1 MNDHAMKP
9 AKTRSRWPAV
19 AAAILVIVLVG
30 LWLHARSGD
39 GATGRDARLSAAAV
53 PVTCEPARSADFEVT
68 LDAIGTVTPLSM
80 VTITSRVAGTLTQV
94 LYHEGQMVK
103 EGDLLAVIDPR
114 PYQAAVLQA
123 EGQLQRDEA
132 MLHNARIDLER
143 YHSAYQE
150 HAIPEQQ
157 LATAQA
163 AVDGDQGVVHLD
175 QGALDAARINLDYTR
190 ITSPTTGRVGLR
202 LVDPGNNVT
211 ANSTQGL
218 VTITQLQPISVVF
231 TLPQGELPAVAAEM
245 SRGQPVRVDALERDA
260 QRPLAQGQLHSIDNQ
275 IDPATGTI
283 RLRAEFANPDAALW
297 PGQFVDLR
305 VVAGIDPQ
313 AVTVPARAVQQGP
326 DGPYV
331 FIVKPDQTAELRPVT
346 VLHTEQGV
354 AEIGRG
360 LAAGESVVVDGQYRL
375 SPGARVQLRPESGAA
390 AAGSPAGA
398 ARSQISG

>member
-1 MNDHAMKP
+1 MNQPPMNP
-9 AKTRSRWPAV
+9 AKPRGRRL
-19 AAAILVIVLVG
+19 AIGTVLVVIVLVG
-30 LWLHARSGD
+30 LWLHARSG
-39 GATGRDARLSAAAV
+39 AEPPGRGARLSGAPV
-53 PVTCEPARSADFEVT
+53 PVTCEPAHSGDFEVT

-103 EGDLLAVIDPR
+103 AGDLLAVIDPR

-132 MLHNARIDLER
+132 LLHNARLDLER
-143 YHSAYQE
+143 YRGAYQE

-157 LATAQA
+157 FATAQA
-163 AVDGDQGVVHLD
+163 AVDGDEGVVRLD

-202 LVDPGNNVT
+202 LVDAGNIVT
-211 ANSTQGL
+211 ANGTQGL

-354 AEIGRG
+354 AEIGHG

-375 SPGARVQLRPESGAA
+375 SPGAKVQRHAES
-390 AAGSPAGA
+390 AAGAGD
-398 ARSQISG
+398 

>member
-1 MNDHAMKP
+1 MNDPAMKP
-9 AKTRSRWPAV
+9 AKPRGRRLATGI
-19 AAAILVIVLVG
+19 AIVVIVLVG
-30 LWLHARSGD
+30 LWLHARSG
-39 GATGRDARLSAAAV
+39 AEAPGRGARLSGAPV
-53 PVTCEPARSADFEVT
+53 PVTCEPARSGNFEVT
-68 LDAIGTVTPLSM
+68 LDAIGTVTPLST
-80 VTITSRVAGTLTQV
+80 VTITSRVSGTLTQV

-103 EGDLLAVIDPR
+103 AGDLLAVIDPR

-132 MLHNARIDLER
+132 LLHNARIDLER
-143 YHSAYQE
+143 YRGAYQE

-157 LATAQA
+157 FATAQA
-163 AVDGDQGVVHLD
+163 AVDGDEGVVRLD

-202 LVDPGNNVT
+202 LVDAGNIVT
-211 ANSTQGL
+211 ANGTQGL

-231 TLPQGELPAVAAEM
+231 TLPQSDLPAVAAEM

-260 QRPLAQGQLHSIDNQ
+260 LRPLAQGRLHSIDNQ

-354 AEIGRG
+354 AEIGHG
-360 LAAGESVVVDGQYRL
+360 LTAGESVVVDGQYRL
-375 SPGARVQLRPESGAA
+375 SPGAKVQLHAESTA
-390 AAGSPAGA
+390 AAGD
-398 ARSQISG
+398 

>member
-1 MNDHAMKP
+1 MNDPAMKP
-9 AKTRSRWPAV
+9 AKPRGRRLATGI
-19 AAAILVIVLVG
+19 AIVVIVLVG
-30 LWLHARSGD
+30 LWLHARSG
-39 GATGRDARLSAAAV
+39 AEAPGRGARLSGAPV
-53 PVTCEPARSADFEVT
+53 PVTCEPARSGNFEVT
-68 LDAIGTVTPLSM
+68 LDAIGTVTPLST
-80 VTITSRVAGTLTQV
+80 VTITSHVSGTLTQV

-103 EGDLLAVIDPR
+103 AGDLLAVIDPR

-132 MLHNARIDLER
+132 LLHNARIDLER
-143 YHSAYQE
+143 YRGAYQE

-157 LATAQA
+157 FATAQA
-163 AVDGDQGVVHLD
+163 AVDGDEGVVRLD
-175 QGALDAARINLDYTR
+175 HGALDAARINLDYTR

-202 LVDPGNNVT
+202 LVDAGNIVT
-211 ANSTQGL
+211 ANGTQGL

-231 TLPQGELPAVAAEM
+231 TLPQSDLPAVAAEM

-260 QRPLAQGQLHSIDNQ
+260 LRPLAQGRLHSIDNQ

-354 AEIGRG
+354 AEIGHG
-360 LAAGESVVVDGQYRL
+360 LTAGESVVVDGQYRL
-375 SPGARVQLRPESGAA
+375 SPGAKVQLHAESTA
-390 AAGSPAGA
+390 AAGD
-398 ARSQISG
+398 

>member
-1 MNDHAMKP
+1 MNDPAMKP
-9 AKTRSRWPAV
+9 AKPRGRRLATGI
-19 AAAILVIVLVG
+19 AIVVIVLGG
-30 LWLHARSGD
+30 LWLHARSG
-39 GATGRDARLSAAAV
+39 AEAPGRGARLSGAPV
-53 PVTCEPARSADFEVT
+53 PVTCEPARSGNFEVT
-68 LDAIGTVTPLSM
+68 LDAIGTVTPLST
-80 VTITSRVAGTLTQV
+80 VTITSRVSGTLTQV

-103 EGDLLAVIDPR
+103 AGDLLAVIDPR

-132 MLHNARIDLER
+132 LLHNARIDLER
-143 YHSAYQE
+143 YRGAYQE

-157 LATAQA
+157 FATAQA
-163 AVDGDQGVVHLD
+163 AVDGDEGVVRLD

-202 LVDPGNNVT
+202 LVDAGNIVT
-211 ANSTQGL
+211 ANGTQGL

-231 TLPQGELPAVAAEM
+231 TLPQSDLPAVAAEM

-260 QRPLAQGQLHSIDNQ
+260 LRPLAQGRLHSIDNQ

-354 AEIGRG
+354 AEIGHG
-360 LAAGESVVVDGQYRL
+360 LTAGESVVVDGQYRL
-375 SPGARVQLRPESGAA
+375 SPGAKVQLHAESTA
-390 AAGSPAGA
+390 AAGD
-398 ARSQISG
+398 